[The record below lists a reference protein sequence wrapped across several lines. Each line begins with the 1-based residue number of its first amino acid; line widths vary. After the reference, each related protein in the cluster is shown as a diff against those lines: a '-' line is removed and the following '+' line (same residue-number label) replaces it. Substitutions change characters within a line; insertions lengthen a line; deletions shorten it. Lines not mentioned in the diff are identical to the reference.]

1 MENTQPPGSPRWGS
15 ITKLVVTLTLVVVV
29 GALLVRFKFIIGP
42 VLMAFVLAYLLL
54 PLAAAMSKKT
64 PISWGMAVNII
75 YLVFIIILLTLVTW
89 GGVGLIGQIQNLI
102 TAVQN
107 YANQLPAFI
116 EGLSHNIYVL
126 GPFKFNFSTV
136 DWQAIGQYVLSY
148 VEPALGQL
156 GGLVGTL
163 AGSAASMLGWMA
175 FVVVVS
181 YFFLLESGGF
191 RARIIQVDI
200 PGYKEDIQRL
210 SRKLGRIWNAF
221 LRGQIIIFISKVIAY
236 TVLMSIL
243 GVHYAIGVALIAGF
257 ASFLPYIGP
266 AINWIVL
273 GLVTY
278 FQGGNPFGFLPLTY
292 TVVAIVIALLI
303 DQVFDNLV
311 SPRIMA
317 NTLKVHP
324 AFVLIAAIIAANLI
338 GLIGL
343 IIAAP
348 LLATLQ
354 LVGRYTIRKLLDK
367 DPWPSEDENLAPAR
381 VPRWLK
387 KIRLWWRKRRGKEV
401 KPLEEEFPKIGPSN
415 TESKKVNLPG
425 PSETKK
431 GV

>member
-1 MENTQPPGSPRWGS
+1 MEKNQLPSSPRWGY

-54 PLAAAMSKKT
+54 PLAALMSKKT
-64 PISWGMAVNII
+64 PISWGVSVNII
-75 YLVFIIILLTLVTW
+75 YLVFIIILLTLLTW
-89 GGVGLIGQIQNLI
+89 GGVGLIGQVQNLI

-107 YANQLPAFI
+107 YANQIPAYI
-116 EGLSHNIYVL
+116 ESLSHNVYTL
-126 GPFKFNFSTV
+126 GPFKFDFSTI

-163 AGSAASMLGWMA
+163 AGSAASILGWTA

-191 RARIIQVDI
+191 RTRIIQVDI
-200 PGYKEDIQRL
+200 PGYQEDIQQL
-210 SRKLGRIWNAF
+210 SKKLGRIWNAF
-221 LRGQIIIFISKVIAY
+221 LRGQIIIFISKVIVY

-243 GVHYAIGVALIAGF
+243 GVHYAVGVALIAGF

-278 FQGGNPFGFLPLTY
+278 FQGYYPFGLSPLAY
-292 TVVAIVIALLI
+292 TIIAIVLALVI

-338 GLIGL
+338 GLMGV

-354 LVGRYTIRKLLDK
+354 LIGRYTSRKLLDR
-367 DPWPSEDENLAPAR
+367 DPWPSGDESLPPAHAPK
-381 VPRWLK
+381 WLR
-387 KIRLWWRKRRGKEV
+387 KIRNWWRKQRDMQV
-401 KPLEEEFPKIGPSN
+401 KPPK
-415 TESKKVNLPG
+415 
-425 PSETKK
+425 
-431 GV
+431 

>member
-1 MENTQPPGSPRWGS
+1 MEKTQPPASPRWGAMA
-15 ITKLVVTLTLVVVV
+15 KLVVTLTLVVLL

-42 VLMAFVLAYLLL
+42 VLMAFILAYLLL
-54 PLAAAMSKKT
+54 PLASLMSKKT
-64 PISWGMAVNII
+64 PLSWAVAVNLI
-75 YLVFIIILLTLVTW
+75 YLVFVLILLALLSW
-89 GGVGLIGQIQNLI
+89 GGVGLIGQVQNLI

-107 YANQLPAFI
+107 YANQLPVFI
-116 EGLSHNIYVL
+116 ESLSHKVYVL
-126 GPFKFNFSTV
+126 GPFRFDFSTI
-136 DWQAIGQYVLSY
+136 DWQTIGQQILSY
-148 VEPALGQL
+148 IEPALGKV

-163 AGSAASMLGWMA
+163 ASSAASTLGWTA

-191 RARIIQVDI
+191 RTRIIQVDI
-200 PGYKEDIQRL
+200 PGYAEDIRRL
-210 SRKLGRIWNAF
+210 SQKLGHIWNAF
-221 LRGQIIIFISKVIAY
+221 LRGQIIIFFSKVIAY
-236 TVLMSIL
+236 TVFMSIL

-278 FQGGNPFGFLPLTY
+278 FQGSNPFGLSPLAY
-292 TVVAIVIALLI
+292 TVVVIIIALVI

-311 SPRIMA
+311 APRIMA

-338 GLIGL
+338 GILGI

-354 LVGRYTIRKLLDK
+354 LVGRYTMRKLLDK
-367 DPWPSEDENLAPAR
+367 DPWPPEEDILPPPP
-381 VPRWLK
+381 VPKWLR
-387 KIRLWWRKRRGKEV
+387 KIRAWWGRRKGKE
-401 KPLEEEFPKIGPSN
+401 PDPS
-415 TESKKVNLPG
+415 KVEPTSLKSTNM
-425 PSETKK
+425 TK
-431 GV
+431 